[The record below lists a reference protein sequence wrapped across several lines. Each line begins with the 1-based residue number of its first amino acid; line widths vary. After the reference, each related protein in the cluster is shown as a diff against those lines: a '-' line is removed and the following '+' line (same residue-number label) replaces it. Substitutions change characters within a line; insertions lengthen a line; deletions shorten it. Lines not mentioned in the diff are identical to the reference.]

1 MREGGGD
8 EGCATGLVTHAGVG
22 GGGGGGGGGGE
33 EEGGA
38 GGTVLVLVG
47 GGGHDRG
54 VVGVLASNLDF

>member
-1 MREGGGD
+1 MREGGGN

-22 GGGGGGGGGGE
+22 GGGGGG
-33 EEGGA
+33 EGGA